1 MTKKIKSRWVVKS
14 DDSRY
19 IINREKDGGLILL
32 DCSVLEPDDPDSM
45 EGLFYIAPT
54 EANAFLAL
62 MKTALVL
69 DEKNAISASGKAK
82 VVKSSSSHG

>member
-1 MTKKIKSRWVVKS
+1 MTKKISSRWVVKS

-32 DCSVLEPDDPDSM
+32 DCSVLEPNDPDSM
-45 EGLFYIAPT
+45 EGLFYIAPS
-54 EANAFLAL
+54 EADAFLAL

-69 DEKNAISASGKAK
+69 DAKDQGNGPAK
-82 VVKSSSSHG
+82 VRAVKSNSKRG